1 MKPMLIQNINN
12 ETIIRVPSS
21 VNFVYMQDFIDYLS
35 VKTILS
41 KSQAT
46 DKQIDK
52 IAEDAQSEWW
62 KKNKSKF
69 LK

>member
-46 DKQIDK
+46 DKQIDE
-52 IAEDAQSEWW
+52 IAENAQADWW

>member
-1 MKPMLIQNINN
+1 MLIQNINN
-12 ETIIRVPSS
+12 ETIIRVPNS
-21 VNFVYMQDFIDYLS
+21 VNFAYMQDFIDYLS

-46 DKQIDK
+46 DEQIDK
-52 IAEDAQSEWW
+52 IAEDAQAQGW

-69 LK
+69 LKWD

>member
-1 MKPMLIQNINN
+1 MLIQNINN
-12 ETIIRVPSS
+12 ETIIRVPNS
-21 VNFVYMQDFIDYLS
+21 VNFAYMQDFIDYLS

-46 DKQIDK
+46 DEQIDK
-52 IAEDAQSEWW
+52 IAEDAQAQWW

-69 LK
+69 LKWD

>member
-1 MKPMLIQNINN
+1 MLIQNINN

-21 VNFVYMQDFIDYLS
+21 VNFVYIQDFIDYLS

-46 DKQIDK
+46 DEQIDK

-69 LK
+69 LKCD